1 MPLYSYLDT
10 RPVLGERVYI
20 APNATVIGDVHIG
33 DDASIWFGV
42 VIRGDQ
48 MPIRIGARSNI
59 QDNSVVHIT
68 GGKAAT
74 TVGDDVTVGHM
85 VLLHGCT
92 VGHRVLIG
100 MGSTLLDGSVVED
113 DAVVGAGSLLTPR
126 MRIPKGMLA
135 VGRPAK
141 VVRELTEAERAWVKE
156 AGQTYVDSGQV
167 FAGPGVKRID

>member
-1 MPLYSYLDT
+1 MPLYEHNGI
-10 RPVLGERVYI
+10 RPTLGRNVYI
-20 APNATVIGDVHIG
+20 APNATLIGDVTLG
-33 DDASIWFGV
+33 DESSVWFGV

-48 MPIRIGARSNI
+48 MPIRYGARTNI

-92 VGHRVLIG
+92 VGSRVLVG
-100 MGSTLLDGSVVED
+100 MGSVLLDNCVIED
-113 DAVVGAGSLLTPR
+113 DVVIGAGSLVTPR
-126 MRIPKGMLA
+126 TRIPSGALA

-141 VVRELTEAERAWVKE
+141 PVRDLTDADRGWVRE
-156 AGQTYVDSGQV
+156 AGNIYVESARLFGNTL
-167 FAGPGVKRID
+167 KRID